1 MTMPPP
7 ARLVAAV
14 AAVHTRARTG
24 VQRALRRGRGVRT
37 MKREPAFVALSRDHH
52 LALYLT

>member
-1 MTMPPP
+1 MPPA

-14 AAVHTRARTG
+14 AAVHTRARTA

-37 MKREPAFVALSRDHH
+37 MKREPALVALSRDHH